1 MRSMQ
6 QWLDEYSMSHQN
18 STNKLIHWI
27 CVPLIF
33 WSILGLLSGLPSA
46 RLTSLVAEPFQP
58 YVHWG
63 TALVLVGLI
72 FYLRLSTAMFL
83 GVAAFSSFCLY
94 VIKWLNLNVEM
105 AVWQVSLIVFVLA
118 WIGQF
123 IGHKIE
129 GAKPSFFKDVQFLLI
144 GPAWLIAFIYKSLG
158 IKY

>member
-1 MRSMQ
+1 MRTMQ
-6 QWLDEYSMSHQN
+6 QWLDDYGVSHQN
-18 STNKLIHWI
+18 ATNKLIHWI

-33 WSILGLLSGLPSA
+33 WSVLGLLSGIPSA
-46 RLTSLVAEPFQP
+46 GLKGLVSEPFQP

-63 TALVLVGLI
+63 TVLVLVGLI
-72 FYLRLSTAMFL
+72 FYIRLSTAMFL
-83 GVAAFSSFCLY
+83 GVATFSAFCLY
-94 VIKWLNLNVEM
+94 VIKVLAAQGGM
-105 AVWQVSLIVFVLA
+105 PVWQIAGIIFVLA

-129 GAKPSFFKDVQFLLI
+129 GEKPSFFEDLQFLMI